1 MGYQNSDDTVS
12 KLAET
17 YGKPGMDTLY
27 GIPWMDIPHGIPGM
41 DTQ

>member
-27 GIPWMDIPHGIPGM
+27 GPWMDIPHGIPGM